1 MGKTSNSVVSSIL
14 AKPMKLLMI
23 RFMYI
28 ALLVAFLV
36 IGYLLGQL
44 NSTETDTNKVAGIS
58 EQQAGTAA
66 PQQALPDD
74 SAPVT
79 VSVDDDPVLG
89 EDNAPITIIEFS
101 DYECPFCKRSFDQ
114 MLPQLTEEYID
125 TGKVKLVYRDLP
137 LPFHDPMA
145 TREAIAA
152 NCSREQGGDSTYF
165 KYHDE
170 IFTRTISNGNGLAEE
185 DLTTIAS
192 DIGLNLADFSTCLD
206 SGKYDD
212 EIQNDLADA
221 GVVGATGT
229 PTYFIGKSSNDGNI
243 QGQRIIGAQPFSVFK
258 AIIDQELEG

>member
-1 MGKTSNSVVSSIL
+1 MGKTSSSIVSSIL
-14 AKPMKLLMI
+14 AKPMKTLMT
-23 RFMYI
+23 RLMYI
-28 ALLVAFLV
+28 ALLIAFLV

-44 NSTETDTNKVAGIS
+44 NSTSAGTNKVAS
-58 EQQAGTAA
+58 TNDQQAGTVA
-66 PQQALPDD
+66 PQQAPP
-74 SAPVT
+74 SGPVT

-89 EDNAPITIIEFS
+89 EENAPITIIEFS

-206 SGKYDD
+206 SGKYDE

-221 GVVGATGT
+221 SIVGATGT
-229 PTYFIGKSSNDGNI
+229 PTYFIGKSSSDGNI
-243 QGQRIIGAQPFSVFK
+243 VGQIIVGAQPFSVFK